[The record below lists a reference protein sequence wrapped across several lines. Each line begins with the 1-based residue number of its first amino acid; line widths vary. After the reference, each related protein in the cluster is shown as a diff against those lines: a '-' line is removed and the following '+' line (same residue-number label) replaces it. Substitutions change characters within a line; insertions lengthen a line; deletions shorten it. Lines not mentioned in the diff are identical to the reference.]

1 MADIMCW
8 LLQRTNLVG
17 RESSQHNFFLKQ
29 SHGTLLVEN
38 KHLRRFVCSNDSNI
52 IVGITIAYHLWYYRI
67 ITTKSEFSE
76 TGIPKKITFQNKVC

>member
-17 RESSQHNFFLKQ
+17 RESLQHNFFLKQ

-38 KHLRRFVCSNDSNI
+38 KHLRLFVWSNDSNI
-52 IVGITIAYHLWYYRI
+52 IVGITIAYHL
-67 ITTKSEFSE
+67 
-76 TGIPKKITFQNKVC
+76 